1 MAFLPATKDDLR
13 IGLFIKIAGHW
24 FSHPFSKSSFKI
36 TNKTDLATLRSLQK
50 LKILYDP
57 EQSDPLPPVEP
68 KDDIVEDEQAS
79 IAPTP
84 PPTLGN
90 PPNDVSPET
99 QRKNRQEVYEE
110 RREKLKEAEQEY
122 QKVLTQSK
130 TALREIKAGYAMGMS
145 KAEDLVA
152 NLGDLVKNG
161 TLVNLMDLMGTNSK
175 GDEFQSHSL
184 NVCMLSLVIGRG
196 LDLSQQFIKMLGLGA
211 LFHDMGELAGAGSGF
226 QSGNRKGA
234 FMSQALQQIRKE
246 HPQNGRNLLE
256 NGFGFPEPSLK
267 AIEQHH
273 ERLNGTGF
281 PYGLKGEAIHILS
294 KIVMIADTYDEL
306 CNNPD
311 LEKCLTPHE
320 ALCSIYAKR
329 QEEFWDEAVVIFIQS
344 LGIYPPSS
352 LVELSDGSIGVV
364 CSINQLDRMRPT
376 VMLYDPDLS
385 RGEAKIVD
393 LDKERDL
400 AITQGLRPKDIP
412 TEIWQ
417 YLNPQG
423 MISYFACA
431 EEPTPTSDIQKDQAP
446 QALPAGA

>member
-1 MAFLPATKDDLR
+1 MPFLPATKDDLR

-68 KDDIVEDEQAS
+68 KDDLVEDGQAS
-79 IAPTP
+79 IDPLP
-84 PPTLGN
+84 PPTLDN

-161 TLVNLMDLMGTNSK
+161 TLVNLIDLMGTNSK
-175 GDEFQSHSL
+175 GDEFQCHSL
-184 NVCMLSLVIGRG
+184 NVCMLSMVIGRG
-196 LDLSQQFIKMLGLGA
+196 LDLSQNFIKMLGLGA
-211 LFHDMGELAGAGSGF
+211 LFHDMGELAGASSF

-234 FMSQALQQIRKE
+234 LMSQALQRIRKE
-246 HPQNGRNLLE
+246 HPQKGREMLE
-256 NGFGFPEPSLK
+256 NGFGFSEPSLRII
-267 AIEQHH
+267 AQHH

-281 PYGLKGEAIHILS
+281 PCGLKGEAIHILS

-306 CNNPD
+306 CNNPNID
-311 LEKCLTPHE
+311 KCITPHE
-320 ALCSIYAKR
+320 ALCAIYGKR
-329 QEEFWDEAVVIFIQS
+329 QEEFWEEAVVMFIQR

-364 CSINQLDRMRPT
+364 CSINDLNRMYPT
-376 VMLYDPDLS
+376 VMLYDPNLS
-385 RGEAKIVD
+385 RGEAIIVD
-393 LDKERDL
+393 LAQERDL
-400 AITQGLRPKDIP
+400 TITHSLRPKDIP

-417 YLNPQG
+417 YLNPRG
-423 MISYFACA
+423 MINYFAYS
-431 EEPTPTSDIQKDQAP
+431 EEPTPTSGIQKDQEP
-446 QALPAGA
+446 QALPTGA